1 MKILRFYSWQSAR
14 HARAV
19 VGVMTVAWAI
29 TNATA
34 AAAEPA
40 GDHGRKEHPNFPPPG
55 QRERGPGMGERGP
68 GMGERGPGMGERGP
82 GMGERPNMRD
92 MRDMRGHEHDRDA
105 GVAHDRDRDRDGGV
119 MHGPHDANHR
129 MPWAA
134 RKARY
139 SDLKARQ
146 DAGTLSPAE
155 QAELERLQTFEARKK
170 ALESTEKTN
179 AENRKKRA
187 QEAKRQALRENPNVA
202 KDPAATEE
210 FRKHAER
217 MAKLERAQA
226 LATTDDDKELLQ
238 RINTLIGKEQQRHGA
253 WLAQHAA
260 PKGGTAQ

>member
-1 MKILRFYSWQSAR
+1 MKILRFDSWQSAR
-14 HARAV
+14 HARAA

-40 GDHGRKEHPNFPPPG
+40 GDHGRKEHPKLPPPG
-55 QRERGPGMGERGP
+55 QH
-68 GMGERGPGMGERGP
+68 ERGPGMGERGP
-82 GMGERPNMRD
+82 GMGERPNVHDIRD
-92 MRDMRGHEHDRDA
+92 RRGHERDRDA
-105 GVAHDRDRDRDGGV
+105 GVAHEHDRDRDRDGGV

-179 AENRKKRA
+179 AENRKKRS
-187 QEAKRQALRENPNVA
+187 QEAKRQALRENPNVG

>member
-40 GDHGRKEHPNFPPPG
+40 GDHGRKEHPKLPPPG
-55 QRERGPGMGERGP
+55 QH
-68 GMGERGPGMGERGP
+68 ERGP

-92 MRDMRGHEHDRDA
+92 MHDMHDMRGHDMRGHEHDRDA
-105 GVAHDRDRDRDGGV
+105 GVAHEHEHDRDRDRDGGV

-146 DAGTLSPAE
+146 DAGTLSSAE

-210 FRKHAER
+210 LRKHAER

-238 RINTLIGKEQQRHGA
+238 RVNTLIGKEQQRHGA

>member
-1 MKILRFYSWQSAR
+1 MKILRFDSWQSAR

-55 QRERGPGMGERGP
+55 QRERGPGMGER
-68 GMGERGPGMGERGP
+68 
-82 GMGERPNMRD
+82 PNMRD

-105 GVAHDRDRDRDGGV
+105 GVAHEHDRDRDGGV

-155 QAELERLQTFEARKK
+155 QAELERLRTFEARKK